1 MGFLCWWELS
11 VIWLKSLWNWDAR
24 NDQNPSLPRALAL
37 HARSRLSP
45 SQQRHRL
52 RGPGRLSLL
61 AFYSEKRT
69 TNLDSFNVLL
79 VYPKVP
85 VFHFFP
91 SYLSFSHSL
100 NNSYTPGTEPQW
112 LCHLKGRNCRH
123 KGGKGTFFFQKYFH
137 LLGRFSFINSKSP
150 FFYHFGL
157 FLTAVSSF
165 FLAYRKLWLPN
176 KLPLFTCFSL
186 LQPDSI
192 PNHCSSD
199 TAPRS
204 PMITNC

>member
-24 NDQNPSLPRALAL
+24 NDQNPSLPRAPAL

-112 LCHLKGRNCRH
+112 LCHLKGRTCRH
-123 KGGKGTFFFQKYFH
+123 KGGKGTFFFSKIFPSPWQIFLYQFQIPF
-137 LLGRFSFINSKSP
+137 LLSLWFIPHCS
-150 FFYHFGL
+150 L
-157 FLTAVSSF
+157 FLLLSLQKT
-165 FLAYRKLWLPN
+165 LAP
-176 KLPLFTCFSL
+176 
-186 LQPDSI
+186 
-192 PNHCSSD
+192 
-199 TAPRS
+199 
-204 PMITNC
+204 